1 MKLKLP
7 GLVFYFLLSF
17 TPLTQGQFCN
27 GSLGDPIINVTFGT
41 TSSMLSPTVTTF
53 SYARGC
59 PKKGEY
65 TTGNLI
71 FGCGETPDAH
81 SWHMLAG
88 DHTHNLNGQFM
99 LVNAES
105 TKGVIHTDTA
115 TQLCGNTNYQYSAW
129 IANVMEKVLACGG
142 APILPNITFSVTT
155 LSGQV
160 LATTNTG
167 DIPMEDSRVWNQYG
181 LTFTTPPDV
190 NAVILTLSTNPKF
203 GCGNAFVVDD
213 ITFSVCGPAVTAT
226 IDGSKDPAN
235 VCADYTNP
243 FKLNASYSSGFN
255 NPSAQ
260 WQSSL
265 DSGKTWSNIPGENAL
280 SYQIPHR
287 SIGAISYRLAVAEG
301 SNINSK
307 NCQVLSNVIYTEV
320 HPVPPH
326 NSPKNILGC
335 KDKTLLLPQADPS
348 ALEVDWTG
356 PNGYISK
363 NPKSQVPNVTYTDTG
378 IYQLKQIFYFGCTSV
393 DTFNLKVFPSTTI
406 ATQSLYSLCEGDR
419 VHLFAS
425 GNGSFKWKPSS
436 GLSNDAIP
444 DPIANPNDST
454 VYEVVVT
461 NSFGCQDSTE
471 VTINVYK
478 NPKASA
484 GADKEIMLGD
494 TLQLNGM
501 ATGTNINFSWSPSA
515 FINNINVLNPFVFPT
530 TETEYT
536 LTVNSNVGCGIA
548 TSRVYVKVFKDIYIP
563 SAFTPNGDGL
573 NDNFKIRGANS
584 YTIVKLLVYDRFG
597 KLLFNGKN
605 SDNGWNGTFKG
616 VLQPVGVY
624 IYYVEMLSPAHKRI
638 VRKGSVLLLN

>member
-1 MKLKLP
+1 MKFP
-7 GLVFYFLLSF
+7 GLVFYFVLCFIPVS
-17 TPLTQGQFCN
+17 QAQFCN

-41 TSSMLSPTVTTF
+41 TSTMLSPTVTTF
-53 SYARGC
+53 NYARGC

-65 TTGNLI
+65 TIGNLI

-88 DHTHNLNGQFM
+88 DHTHDVNGQFM

-105 TKGVIHTDTA
+105 TKGVIHIDTV

-129 IANVMEKVLACGG
+129 IANVMEKILACGG
-142 APILPNITFSVTT
+142 TPVLPNITFNVTT

-167 DIPMEDSRVWNQYG
+167 DIPMEDSRVWKQYG
-181 LTFTTPPDV
+181 LTFTTPSDV
-190 NAVILTLSTNPKF
+190 NGVILTLSTDPKN
-203 GCGNAFVVDD
+203 GCGSAFVVDD
-213 ITFSVCGPAVTAT
+213 ITFSVCGPLVSAT
-226 IDGSKDPAN
+226 IDDSKDPAN

-243 FKLNASYSSGFN
+243 FILKGSYSSGFN

-265 DSGKTWSNIPGENAL
+265 DSGKTWSNIPGETAL

-301 SNINSK
+301 TNINSK

-356 PNGYISK
+356 PNGYLSN
-363 NPKSQVPNVTYTDTG
+363 NPKSQVPNVTYADTG
-378 IYQLKQIFYFGCTSV
+378 VYRLKQIFYFGCASI
-393 DTFNLKVFPSTTI
+393 DTFNLQVFPSTTI
-406 ATQSLYSLCEGDR
+406 STQSLYSTCEGNPI
-419 VHLFAS
+419 HLVATGS
-425 GNGSFKWKPSS
+425 GSFKWKPSA

-444 DPIANPNDST
+444 NPIADPKDST
-454 VYEVVVT
+454 IYEVVVT
-461 NSFGCQDSTE
+461 NSFGCQDSAE
-471 VTINVYK
+471 VTVNVYR
-478 NPKASA
+478 NPGANA
-484 GADKEIMLGD
+484 GADKEIMIGD
-494 TLQLNGM
+494 SLQLNGM
-501 ATGTNINFSWSPSA
+501 ATGTKINFSWSPPA
-515 FINNINVLNPFVFPT
+515 FINDVNILDPLVFPPV
-530 TETEYT
+530 ETKYT
-536 LTVNSNVGCGIA
+536 LTVTSGVGCGIA
-548 TSRVYVKVFKDIYIP
+548 TSQVDVKVFKDIYIP

-573 NDNFKIRGANS
+573 NDNFKIRGASS
-584 YTIVKLLVYDRFG
+584 YKIEKLLIYNRFG
-597 KLLFNGKN
+597 QLLFNQKSFDDGWDGKYR
-605 SDNGWNGTFKG
+605 GII
-616 VLQPVGVY
+616 QPAGIYV
-624 IYYVEMLSPAHKRI
+624 YYVELLSPTRKRI
-638 VRKGSVLLLN
+638 VRKGSILLIK